1 MLDIR
6 IPIGLMFSI
15 LGVILAIF
23 GALSNPEIYV
33 VHSFG
38 KNVNL
43 AWGCVLLAF
52 GIFMLMMSYV
62 GKQRSKK
69 RDDSK

>member
-15 LGVILAIF
+15 LGGILVVF
-23 GALSNPEIYV
+23 GILSDPHIYV

-38 KNVNL
+38 INVNL

-52 GIFMLMMSYV
+52 GIFMLMMAYV
-62 GKQRSKK
+62 GSKRSKK
-69 RDDSK
+69 RDNSK

>member
-15 LGVILAIF
+15 LGAILVVF
-23 GALSNPEIYV
+23 GRFSDPHIYE

-52 GIFMLMMSYV
+52 GIFMLILAYV
-62 GKQRSKK
+62 GSQRAKK
-69 RDDSK
+69 RKDSK

>member
-15 LGVILAIF
+15 LGAILMVF
-23 GALSNPEIYV
+23 GLFSDPHIYA

-43 AWGCVLLAF
+43 GWGCVLLAF
-52 GIFMLMMSYV
+52 GLFMLMMAYV
-62 GKQRSKK
+62 AQQRSKN